1 MDIILRFI
9 IYVIMF
15 ICFCKIYFRSWN
27 IWFIFFFLDIIYRGI
42 VVKELFLEIKV
53 IFEKFL

>member
-15 ICFCKIYFRSWN
+15 ICFCKVYCRSWN
-27 IWFIFFFLDIIYRGI
+27 IWFIFLFLDIIYRGI